1 MTMTRGQQAEKI
13 IREVF
18 QLGPGTNLEQCLSE
32 NNLMYIKKWLART
45 DAQLE
50 ALQFTDPNDANKKLS
65 LKLGDYH
72 EFRVFCI
79 LVHHRRANGKPANY
93 LGIDITANEFD
104 DFDGSNECIKL
115 MIAAQPMP
123 TFTQPPPSNMTTT
136 QAELVT
142 FRKGIKRDASL
153 FPVIKQDT
161 EWDSWNRS
169 IVSIARTQNIDQVLD
184 SDYRPVLVDEV
195 SLFEEKQKYMYAVFE
210 RTMQTDKGKAI
221 VRSHEATFDAQKVY
235 KEMHHYCVSSTR
247 ALLNSS
253 TLLAY
258 ITSAKLGDGA
268 WKSNSTKFILHWE
281 EQVRQYAT
289 LVPKS
294 DHFPESIRLQM
305 LQNAVHPILEL
316 RQIKIQADQLHTQM
330 GKQIKYAEYVGLLY
344 SASAQY
350 NSQFGTASGT
360 KLAQKRQVYSHQLNL
375 EPDDDYDVDTPVS
388 VIQAHKAM
396 RREAMMPGFTWSK
409 IPEGDRAIWDQLS
422 DDTKIAILGARSQTK
437 PRTSGTRPPGKRL
450 VQLCDVHQAF
460 QHLSEWSQDT
470 GEETPGTVIEDGGP
484 DPHLN
489 EQPPEDSPAPDL
501 LTFAT
506 YCADSESIPPAHL
519 ARMMSDAVNRHSKN
533 KPVPLRK
540 TKVAISHVNSS
551 SVLYSVFRSAHVST
565 KGAALVDGGSN
576 GGLAG
581 SEMRVID
588 THDNGHTVNIEGI
601 NRHRM

>member
-1 MTMTRGQQAEKI
+1 
-13 IREVF
+13 
-18 QLGPGTNLEQCLSE
+18 
-32 NNLMYIKKWLART
+32 
-45 DAQLE
+45 
-50 ALQFTDPNDANKKLS
+50 
-65 LKLGDYH
+65 
-72 EFRVFCI
+72 
-79 LVHHRRANGKPANY
+79 
-93 LGIDITANEFD
+93 
-104 DFDGSNECIKL
+104 
-115 MIAAQPMP
+115 
-123 TFTQPPPSNMTTT
+123 
-136 QAELVT
+136 
-142 FRKGIKRDASL
+142 
-153 FPVIKQDT
+153 
-161 EWDSWNRS
+161 
-169 IVSIARTQNIDQVLD
+169 
-184 SDYRPVLVDEV
+184 
-195 SLFEEKQKYMYAVFE
+195 
-210 RTMQTDKGKAI
+210 
-221 VRSHEATFDAQKVY
+221 
-235 KEMHHYCVSSTR
+235 
-247 ALLNSS
+247 
-253 TLLAY
+253 
-258 ITSAKLGDGA
+258 
-268 WKSNSTKFILHWE
+268 
-281 EQVRQYAT
+281 
-289 LVPKS
+289 
-294 DHFPESIRLQM
+294 
-305 LQNAVHPILEL
+305 
-316 RQIKIQADQLHTQM
+316 
-330 GKQIKYAEYVGLLY
+330 
-344 SASAQY
+344 
-350 NSQFGTASGT
+350 
-360 KLAQKRQVYSHQLNL
+360 
-375 EPDDDYDVDTPVS
+375 VDTPLS
-388 VIQAHKAM
+388 VIQARKAM

-409 IPEGDRAIWDQLS
+409 IRERAIWDQLS

-437 PRTSGTRPPGKRL
+437 PRTNGTRPPGKRL